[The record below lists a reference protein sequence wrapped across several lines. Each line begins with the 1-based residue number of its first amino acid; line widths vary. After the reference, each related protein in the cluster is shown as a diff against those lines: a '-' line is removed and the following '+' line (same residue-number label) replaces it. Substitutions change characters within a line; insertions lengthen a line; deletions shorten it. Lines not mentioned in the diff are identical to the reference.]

1 MLPLDV
7 AGIPDPL
14 TLNGAPLSV
23 LDLAPIPDGGSAGEA
38 LRATT
43 ELARHTESL
52 GFTRFWVAEH
62 HGMPGIAS
70 SSPPV
75 LIGHIA
81 DATETIRVGSGGV
94 MLPNHTSL
102 VVAEQFGMLEAL
114 HPGRIDLG
122 IGRAPGTD
130 QATAAAL
137 RHRGPDEFP
146 RQLTDLLGFFTGQ
159 WPTGHPNTTVH
170 AVPGEGNGP
179 DMWLLGSSGYSA
191 QVAGALGLPF
201 AFAHHFMPANT
212 LPALELYRESFR
224 PSETLSEPY
233 AMVAAGVICAET
245 DERARFLAGSSA
257 LSFLRLRQGRPGR
270 VPAPEEAAAYSYS
283 DLEQAFIAD
292 RQATQLI
299 GAPDTV
305 RSGLTELLKRTEADE
320 LMLTTQTY
328 SPADR
333 LRSFELVAEAGIR
346 QLTRPPGPAFL
357 HPERAR
363 GDSGPLLRVPAADDR
378 EGDAEQAPRRA
389 AGRSPS
395 RCPGT
400 PSTARP
406 ADTSRSRGCR
416 APARTIPRRGRQ
428 QARATRHGLRHR
440 CPRLPGTGPAG
451 A

>member
-1 MLPLDV
+1 MTITDPSGRTRRRPVLPLGV
-7 AGIPDPL
+7 AGTQAPL

-23 LDLAPIPDGGSAGEA
+23 LDLAPIPDGSTPGEA
-38 LRATT
+38 LRATI
-43 ELARHTESL
+43 ELARHAERL

-75 LIGHIA
+75 LISHIA
-81 DATETIRVGSGGV
+81 AATETIRVGSGGV
-94 MLPNHTSL
+94 MLPNHPSL

-159 WPTGHPNTTVH
+159 WPAGHPYATVR

-191 QVAGALGLPF
+191 QVAGTLGLPF

-212 LPALELYRESFR
+212 LPALALYRESFR
-224 PSETLSEPY
+224 PSGALDKPY

-257 LSFLRLRQGRPGR
+257 LSFLRLRQGRPGKM
-270 VPAPEEAAAYSYS
+270 PAPEEAAAYPYG
-283 DLEQAFIAD
+283 DLERAFIAD
-292 RQATQLI
+292 RQSTQLI
-299 GAPDTV
+299 GAPGTV
-305 RSGLTELLKRTEADE
+305 RDGIEDLLKRTEADE
-320 LMLTTQTY
+320 LMITTQTHA
-328 SPADR
+328 PADR
-333 LRSFELVAEAGIR
+333 LRSLELVAEAVR
-346 QLTRPPGPAFL
+346 
-357 HPERAR
+357 
-363 GDSGPLLRVPAADDR
+363 
-378 EGDAEQAPRRA
+378 
-389 AGRSPS
+389 
-395 RCPGT
+395 T
-400 PSTARP
+400 P
-406 ADTSRSRGCR
+406 
-416 APARTIPRRGRQ
+416 
-428 QARATRHGLRHR
+428 
-440 CPRLPGTGPAG
+440 
-451 A
+451 